1 MFYVSLQNFLLYYT
15 GSKETIGNN
24 ITVAFS
30 ESDSV
35 AVSVNT
41 CTRTTAVSMRIK
53 PEYALKDELASLIKS
68 GGLPCLNKQ
77 LINMCDLV

>member
-1 MFYVSLQNFLLYYT
+1 MNVVCFLAGLENFLFFCT
-15 GSKETIGNN
+15 GSREIIGNN

-41 CTRTTAVSMRIK
+41 YTRTITVSMMIK
-53 PEYALKDELASLIKS
+53 PE
-68 GGLPCLNKQ
+68 
-77 LINMCDLV
+77 